1 LSSRVAIILVS
12 SLIPDSGL
20 GAGAV
25 AFDPDR
31 RMIAGLRS
39 VVALD
44 DVKEPLAAMA
54 YRNPRAHLATHE
66 VTNQPGS
73 LEDVDLFTA
82 DAMLTAACGWSGA
95 GAHRDRLAKFGVRV
109 GSAEVQAW
117 SAQANRAPPEF
128 KPFDR
133 FGRRID
139 EVEFHPAYHALMA
152 LGLEA
157 GVSAAAWTT
166 EPAGHALHAALLF
179 LMGQADFGVTC
190 PMSMTYAVVPA
201 LRAEPRVAA
210 EWVPRVTTAA
220 YDPRFIPPHEKRAA
234 TMGMAM
240 TEKQGGSDVRANT
253 THAQRQAD
261 GDYALTGH
269 KWFCSA
275 PMSDAFLTLAYA
287 EGGLTCFLVPR
298 WRPDGERNAIEI
310 QRLKDKLGDR
320 SNASSEIE
328 YRAAWARR
336 IGDEGRGVRTII
348 EMVQLTRLDCVIGS
362 ASQMRQAAALAAFHT
377 QHRAAFQRRLIDQP
391 LMRAVLADMAVEVEG
406 AVALAFR
413 LAMAID
419 RAKDDPGEAALA
431 RIGLPIAKYLVTK
444 RAPAV
449 IAEAME
455 CLGGAGYVEE
465 SPLPRLFRQSPL
477 NAIWEGSGNVIA
489 LDLLR
494 ALQREPDAREA
505 LLGEIRNGPAA
516 DEAERL
522 LGAPVA
528 EGAARHVIERLGVAL
543 AAGILARFAPAAVAD
558 GYATSRVGNA
568 GLTFGAGE
576 GRIDEDALVERLA
589 LNV

>member
-1 LSSRVAIILVS
+1 
-12 SLIPDSGL
+12 
-20 GAGAV
+20 
-25 AFDPDR
+25 
-31 RMIAGLRS
+31 
-39 VVALD
+39 
-44 DVKEPLAAMA
+44 MA

-66 VTNQPGS
+66 VTNQAGP
-73 LEDVDLFTA
+73 LEDVNLFGA
-82 DAMLTAACGWSGA
+82 DAILTAACDWSGA
-95 GAHRDRLAKFGVRV
+95 GAHHEPLARFGARV
-109 GSAEVQAW
+109 GSAEVQTW
-117 SAQANRAPPEF
+117 SAQANRATPEF

-139 EVEFHPAYHALMA
+139 EVEFHPAYHALMT

-157 GVSAAAWTT
+157 GVSAAAWTVNRS
-166 EPAGHALHAALLF
+166 GHALHAALLF

-201 LRAEPRVAA
+201 LRVEPAVAA
-210 EWVPRVTTAA
+210 EWVPRATTAA
-220 YDPRFIPPHEKRAA
+220 YDPRFIPADEKRAV
-234 TMGMAM
+234 TVGMAM

-261 GDYALTGH
+261 GDYLLTGH

-298 WRPDGERNAIEI
+298 WRPDGERNALEI

-328 YRAAWARR
+328 YRGAWARPV
-336 IGDEGRGVRTII
+336 GDEGRGVRTII
-348 EMVQLTRLDCVIGS
+348 EMVQLTRLDCIIGS

-377 QHRAAFQRRLIDQP
+377 QHRAAFQRRLVDQP
-391 LMRAVLADMAVEVEG
+391 LMRAVLADVGLEVEA

-413 LAMAID
+413 LAMALD
-419 RAKDDPGEAALA
+419 AAAGNPREAALA

-449 IAEAME
+449 VAEAME

-494 ALQREPDAREA
+494 ALQREPEAREA
-505 LLGEIRNGPAA
+505 LLDEIRAGPAA

-522 LGAPVA
+522 LATPIA

-543 AAGILARFAPAAVAD
+543 AAATLARFAPAAVAD
-558 GYATSRVGNA
+558 AYATRRVRSPA
-568 GLTFGAGE
+568 LTFGAGE
-576 GRIDEDALVERLA
+576 GAIDEDAILERLA
-589 LNV
+589 LSV

>member
-1 LSSRVAIILVS
+1 
-12 SLIPDSGL
+12 
-20 GAGAV
+20 
-25 AFDPDR
+25 
-31 RMIAGLRS
+31 
-39 VVALD
+39 
-44 DVKEPLAAMA
+44 MA

-73 LEDVDLFTA
+73 LEDANLFA
-82 DAMLTAACGWSGA
+82 GDQILTEACRWSGA
-95 GAHRDRLAKFGVRV
+95 GVHRDRLALFGSRV
-109 GSAEVQAW
+109 GSGEAQAW
-117 SAQANRAPPEF
+117 SVQANRSLPEF
-128 KPFDR
+128 KPYDR

-157 GVSAAAWTT
+157 GVSAAAWTAG
-166 EPAGHALHAALLF
+166 EAGHALHAALLY

-201 LRAEPRVAA
+201 LRLEPVVAA
-210 EWVPRVTTAA
+210 EWTPRVTALA
-220 YDPRFIPPHEKRAA
+220 YDPRSIPAVEKQAA

-253 THAQRQAD
+253 ARATRQSD
-261 GDYALTGH
+261 GDYLLTGH

-287 EGGLTCFLVPR
+287 EDGLTCFLVPR

-320 SNASSEIE
+320 SNASAEIE
-328 YRAAWARR
+328 YRGAWARR
-336 IGDEGRGVRTII
+336 VGDEGRGVRTII

-362 ASQMRQAAALAAFHT
+362 ASQMRQALSLATFHAE
-377 QHRAAFQRRLIDQP
+377 HRTAFQRRLIDQP
-391 LMRAVLADMAVEVEG
+391 LMRAVLADIAVEVEG

-413 LAMAID
+413 LAKALD
-419 RAKDDPGEAALA
+419 AAEAQPREAALA
-431 RIGLPIAKYLVTK
+431 RIGLPLAKYLVAK
-444 RAPAV
+444 RAPTVA
-449 IAEAME
+449 AEAME

-465 SPLPRLFRQSPL
+465 SPAPRLFRQSPL

-494 ALQREPDAREA
+494 ALDREAEAREA
-505 LLGEIRNGPAA
+505 LLDEIRAGPSA

-522 LGAPVA
+522 LSAPVA
-528 EGAARHVIERLGVAL
+528 EGAARHAVERLGVAL
-543 AAGILARFAPAAVAD
+543 TSAVLTQFAPAAVAD
-558 GYATSRVGNA
+558 AYITRRLRRPS
-568 GLTFGAGE
+568 LTFGAGE
-576 GRIDEDALVERLA
+576 GAIDEDALLQRAALA
-589 LNV
+589 A

>member
-1 LSSRVAIILVS
+1 V
-12 SLIPDSGL
+12 G
-20 GAGAV
+20 
-25 AFDPDR
+25 FK
-31 RMIAGLRS
+31 S
-39 VVALD
+39 VLALD
-44 DVKEPLAAMA
+44 DVKEPPAAMA

-66 VTNQPGS
+66 VTNQPDS
-73 LEDVDLFTA
+73 LEDANLFTA
-82 DAMLTAACGWSGA
+82 DAILTAACDWSGA
-95 GAHRDRLAKFGVRV
+95 GAHHERLARFGARV

-117 SAQANRAPPEF
+117 SAQANRATPEF

-157 GVSAAAWTT
+157 GVSAAAWTVDRS
-166 EPAGHALHAALLF
+166 GHALHAALLF

-201 LRAEPRVAA
+201 LRTEPAVAA
-210 EWVPRVTTAA
+210 EWVPRVTIPA
-220 YDPRFIPPHEKRAA
+220 YDPRFIPSQEKRAA

-253 THAQRQAD
+253 THAQRQGD

-328 YRAAWARR
+328 YRGAWARR
-336 IGDEGRGVRTII
+336 VGDEGRGVRTII

-362 ASQMRQAAALAAFHT
+362 ASQMRQAVSLAVFHT
-377 QHRAAFQRRLIDQP
+377 QHRSAFQRRLVDQP
-391 LMRAVLADMAVEVEG
+391 LMRAVLADLAVEVEG

-413 LAMAID
+413 LAMALD
-419 RAKDDPGEAALA
+419 AASDPSEAALA
-431 RIGLPIAKYLVTK
+431 RIGLPIAKYLVAK
-444 RAPAV
+444 RAPAMV
-449 IAEAME
+449 AEAME

-494 ALQREPDAREA
+494 ALQREPEARGA
-505 LLGEIRNGPAA
+505 LLDEIHAGPAA
-516 DEAERL
+516 EEAERL
-522 LGAPVA
+522 LAPPIA

-543 AAGILARFAPAAVAD
+543 AAATLARFAPATVAD
-558 GYATSRVGNA
+558 AYATRRVRA
-568 GLTFGAGE
+568 AALTFGAGE
-576 GRIDEDALVERLA
+576 GAIDEDALVERLA
-589 LNV
+589 LSA

>member
-1 LSSRVAIILVS
+1 
-12 SLIPDSGL
+12 
-20 GAGAV
+20 
-25 AFDPDR
+25 
-31 RMIAGLRS
+31 
-39 VVALD
+39 
-44 DVKEPLAAMA
+44 MA

-66 VTNQPGS
+66 VTNQPGP
-73 LEDVDLFTA
+73 LEDIDLFTA
-82 DAMLTAACGWSGA
+82 DAILTAASSWSGA
-95 GAHRDRLAKFGVRV
+95 GAHRERLARFGAKV

-117 SAQANRAPPEF
+117 TVQANRAPPEF

-133 FGRRID
+133 FGQRID

-152 LGLEA
+152 LGLEE
-157 GVSAAAWTT
+157 GVSAAAWTVDR
-166 EPAGHALHAALLF
+166 AGHALHAALLF

-190 PMSMTYAVVPA
+190 PMSMSYAVVPA
-201 LRAEPRVAA
+201 LRVEPEVAA
-210 EWVPRVTTAA
+210 EWVPRVTAPA
-220 YDPRFIPPHEKRAA
+220 YDPRFVPADEKRAA

-253 THAQRQAD
+253 TRAHRQSD

-287 EGGLTCFLVPR
+287 DGGLTCFLVPR

-336 IGDEGRGVRTII
+336 VGDEGRGVRTII

-377 QHRAAFQRRLIDQP
+377 QHRAAFQRRLVDQP
-391 LMRAVLADMAVEVEG
+391 LMRAVLADMALEVEA

-413 LAMAID
+413 LAMALD
-419 RAKDDPGEAALA
+419 AAGDAGEAALA

-444 RAPAV
+444 RGPAV
-449 IAEAME
+449 VAEAME

-494 ALQREPDAREA
+494 ALHREPDVRQA
-505 LLGEIRNGPAA
+505 LLAEIRAGPAG

-522 LGAPVA
+522 LAAPLA
-528 EGAARHVIERLGVAL
+528 EGEARHLIERLGVAL
-543 AAGILARFAPAAVAD
+543 AASVLARFAPAAVAD
-558 GYATSRVGNA
+558 AYTARRVRNA
-568 GLTFGAGE
+568 SLTFGAGQ
-576 GRIDEDALVERLA
+576 GAIDEDALLQRLA

>member
-1 LSSRVAIILVS
+1 
-12 SLIPDSGL
+12 
-20 GAGAV
+20 
-25 AFDPDR
+25 
-31 RMIAGLRS
+31 
-39 VVALD
+39 
-44 DVKEPLAAMA
+44 MA
-54 YRNPRAHLATHE
+54 YRNPLAHLATHD
-66 VTNQPGS
+66 VTNQPGP
-73 LEDVDLFTA
+73 LEDVNLFAA
-82 DAMLTAACGWSGA
+82 DAILTAACSWSGA
-95 GAHRDRLAKFGVRV
+95 GAHRERLARFGAKV

-117 SAQANRAPPEF
+117 TVQANRAPPEF

-133 FGRRID
+133 FGQRID

-157 GVSAAAWTT
+157 GVSAAAWTVDR
-166 EPAGHALHAALLF
+166 AGHALHAALLF

-190 PMSMTYAVVPA
+190 PMSMSYAVVPA
-201 LRAEPRVAA
+201 LRVEPEVAA
-210 EWVPRVTTAA
+210 EWVPRVTTPA
-220 YDPRFIPPHEKRAA
+220 YDSRFVPADEKRAA

-253 THAQRQAD
+253 TRAHRQSD
-261 GDYALTGH
+261 GDYLLTGH

-328 YRAAWARR
+328 YRGAWTRR
-336 IGDEGRGVRTII
+336 VGDEGRGVRTII

-377 QHRAAFQRRLIDQP
+377 QHRAAFQRSLVDQP
-391 LMRAVLADMAVEVEG
+391 LMRAVLADMALEVEA

-413 LAMAID
+413 LAMALD
-419 RAKDDPGEAALA
+419 AAADDPGEAALA

-449 IAEAME
+449 VAEAME
-455 CLGGAGYVEE
+455 CLGGGGYVEE

-494 ALQREPDAREA
+494 ALHREPEAREA
-505 LLGEIRNGPAA
+505 LLAEIRAGHAA

-543 AAGILARFAPAAVAD
+543 AASVLARFAPPAVAD
-558 GYATSRVGNA
+558 AYIVRRVGNG

-576 GRIDEDALVERLA
+576 GAIDDDALLQRLA
-589 LNV
+589 LSV